1 MTNTLTNKV
10 ALVTGAAHPRGIGR
24 AIVTALQEA
33 GASVVGVD
41 LPTAEGF
48 AEMDGLPCDVTQAQS
63 IRSAVSNIIEQY
75 GQLDIVV
82 NNAGVGRGSADFMAI
97 SDDDW
102 DVTLAV
108 NLRGVVNVCR
118 ETIPHLM
125 DRNASVINIASLAG
139 TGAVSGIP
147 ACYSASK
154 FAVVGLTKQLAL
166 QYAEKNIRFNAICPG
181 SIETQMLD
189 ISLEIIAEAENLSVA
204 DARELES
211 SLIPMGRSGQ
221 PEEIAQA
228 AVYLA
233 SNMASYVTG
242 VALPVAGGF
251 ASGL

>member
-1 MTNTLTNKV
+1 MTNALENKV

-24 AIVTALQEA
+24 AIVSALQHA
-33 GASVVGVD
+33 GATVIGVD
-41 LPTAEGF
+41 LPSAEGF
-48 AEMDGLPCDVTQAQS
+48 ADMGGLPCDVTQPDS
-63 IRSAVSNIIEQY
+63 IGSTVNQILEQY

-82 NNAGVGRGSADFMAI
+82 NNAGVGRGSADFMAL

-108 NLRGVVNVCR
+108 NLRGIVNVCR
-118 ETIPHLM
+118 ATIPHLLH
-125 DRNASVINIASLAG
+125 RNASVINIASLAG
-139 TGAVSGIP
+139 TGAVLGIP

-166 QYAEKNIRFNAICPG
+166 QYADQNIRFNAICPG

-189 ISLEIIAEAENLSVA
+189 ISLEIVAEAENMSVA
-204 DARELES
+204 EAREFES

-233 SNMASYVTG
+233 SNMSSYVTG